1 MSRLILIRHAQP
13 LIVRGLCY
21 GQLDVEADLVASEM
35 AARRLQQFLS
45 TSGQGILKIYC
56 STLRRTR
63 VLAQMLAANFPSVM
77 VLQDAR
83 LNEMNFGCWEGVAWD
98 QIPHPE
104 VAAWTDAFGVHVF
117 GGVESCNQVI
127 RRVADAFEDLQK
139 ADLDSASDVLWVTH
153 AGVIRALNYY
163 LTTGRRDIDQAHDWP
178 LGAPGFGE
186 WEVKNLACENKF

>member
-13 LIVRGLCY
+13 LIARGLCY
-21 GQLDVEADLVASEM
+21 GQLDVEADLVASEV

-45 TSGQGILKIYC
+45 TSGRGISKIYC

-63 VLAQMLAANFPSVM
+63 VLAQMLAAYFPSVM

-83 LNEMNFGCWEGVAWD
+83 LNEMHFGCWEGVPWD

-104 VAAWTDAFGVHVF
+104 VAAWTDDFGAHVF

-153 AGVIRALNYY
+153 AGVVRALNYY
-163 LTTGRRDIDQAHDWP
+163 LTTGRRNIDHAHEWP

-186 WEVKNLACENKF
+186 WEVKNLACKNKF